1 MLHGNPVES
10 SLMQRRQAL
19 RILGR
24 LAVVPALSQLSLDRL
39 YALGRETHERLSDLR
54 TLRILDPHQHET
66 VATLTELIIP
76 ETDTPGARAAGVA
89 EFIDLIVAEWYTP
102 EEQKRFLDGLAD
114 LDRRS
119 QSRIGRVFLDAGPAD
134 RERTLS
140 ELEAEWLAFRVSAAK
155 PEEHFYHQIKYLTIY
170 GYYTS
175 KVGVEQELHWSPVP
189 GRYDPCL
196 ATGVRRK
203 ESR

>member
-1 MLHGNPVES
+1 
-10 SLMQRRQAL
+10 MQRRQAL

-39 YALGRETHERLSDLR
+39 YALGRETHERLSDPP

-89 EFIDLIVAEWYTP
+89 EFIDLIVAEWYT
-102 EEQKRFLDGLAD
+102 EEQRARFLAGLAD

-119 QSRIGRVFLDAGPAD
+119 QAVSGRVFLDAGSSD
-134 RERTLS
+134 QMRIVW
-140 ELEAEWLAFRVSAAK
+140 ELEADWLSFQATGGEADQ
-155 PEEHFYHQIKYLTIY
+155 HFFPQIKRLTVY

-175 KVGVEQELHWSPVP
+175 RVAVEQELHWSAIP

-196 ATGVRRK
+196 ATGIRMK
-203 ESR
+203 GPT

>member
-1 MLHGNPVES
+1 
-10 SLMQRRQAL
+10 MQRREAL
-19 RILGR
+19 RILGQ
-24 LAVVPALSQLSLDRL
+24 LAVLPAFSRLPLERLDG
-39 YALGRETHERLSDLR
+39 LGREIHQRLGDRPVLR
-54 TLRILDPHQHET
+54 LLDPHQHELVD
-66 VATLTELIIP
+66 VAAELIIP
-76 ETDTPGARAAGVA
+76 ETDTPGARAARVA
-89 EFIDLIVAEWYTP
+89 DFIDLIVAEWYTP

-119 QSRIGRVFLDAGPAD
+119 QSRIGRVFLDAGAENQ
-134 RERTLS
+134 ERTLS

-155 PEEHFYHQIKYLTIY
+155 PEEHFYHQIKFLTIY

-175 KVGVEQELHWSPVP
+175 KAGVDQELHWSPVP